1 MDLHN
6 CASLNLQRICFGL
19 TRSALKPTIYNT
31 LGKNDNYY
39 TPIANHTQGEH
50 ANNITTEAILF
61 SI

>member
-1 MDLHN
+1 M
-6 CASLNLQRICFGL
+6 
-19 TRSALKPTIYNT
+19 LKPTIYNT

-50 ANNITTEAILF
+50 ANNITTEAILL